1 MMVDSRIGPYKFIR
15 EIAEDRLGHAFE
27 ATDVTNKKH
36 VVIKSLRPEVA
47 NRPEIV
53 SRLYSEAKTLARLN
67 HPHIAKILG
76 FIRRNDC
83 LHLVMEFVD
92 GESLQAIL
100 KGKTRLDPPVALAF
114 FHQILSA
121 VGFAHELG
129 VIHGDLK
136 PSNIMVSSFGQIKV
150 LDFAIATILGS
161 SDPVR
166 PRVSTVR
173 YLSPE
178 QIRGEPVDVRSDI
191 FSLGILL
198 YEFIVG
204 RAPFDRPG
212 EVAPGASPESTPLP
226 PSLLVTNCPQWLDAF
241 VLRALAPSPADRFPS
256 IAAMWQALG
265 APSQAKKI
273 GATAKHRRAWRQGV
287 ALRVSSAPIA
297 LFAATLRRCRSLG
310 DTFAATATIIRQKR
324 AGVACAVR
332 AGMETVNP
340 ATRFKGGALRINA
353 YVHGLAS
360 VFRRISGNTE
370 RAITDTAGNIKK
382 IIRQKNATIARAAR
396 RGMETI
402 DPVTWTKRGAARL
415 RAYASALQPGP
426 MSTRRLF
433 GSLKE
438 KLAALSGTRWQRYI
452 AITIVLASAVIETFI
467 FGGTN
472 TIFRHTEN
480 PLSAISQTG
489 AAQSLLDQLDPT
501 PIAASGPDPG
511 ADPQSKP
518 VKRLNAA
525 PRTAER
531 PSDDAEPLHY
541 QARISRRTVTYR
553 PGWDKIPR
561 PNVPEPRPAEPPGR
575 NAENNTAKTQLNVKW
590 EN

>member
-1 MMVDSRIGPYKFIR
+1 MVDSRIGPYKFIR
-15 EIAEDRLGHAFE
+15 EIAEDRLGHVFE
-27 ATDVTNKKH
+27 AIDVTNKKR

-53 SRLYSEAKTLARLN
+53 SRLYSEAKTLALLN
-67 HPHIAKILG
+67 HPHIAKIFG

-100 KGKTRLDPPVALAF
+100 KGKHRLDPPVALAF

-121 VGFAHELG
+121 VAFAHELG

-161 SDPVR
+161 SDPASLR
-166 PRVSTVR
+166 ASTAR

-178 QIRGEPVDVRSDI
+178 QIRGEPVDARSDI
-191 FSLGILL
+191 FSLGVLL

-204 RAPFDRPG
+204 RAPLDPPS
-212 EVAPGASPESTPLP
+212 EVEHSTAPESTPLL
-226 PSLLVTNCPQWLDAF
+226 PSLLVANCPQWLDVF

-256 IAAMWQALG
+256 IAAMSQALG
-265 APSQAKKI
+265 APSEAKKI
-273 GATAKHRRAWRQGV
+273 GAAAKRRRAWRQRG
-287 ALRVSSAPIA
+287 ARRVSSGAIA
-297 LFAATLRRCRSLG
+297 VFAATLRRYRSLG
-310 DTFAATATIIRQKR
+310 DTFAATARQKR
-324 AGVACAVR
+324 AGVARAVR

-340 ATRFKGGALRINA
+340 ATRFRSGGARINA
-353 YVHGLAS
+353 YVRGVAS
-360 VFRRISGNTE
+360 RFARIPGNVK
-370 RAITDTAGNIKK
+370 RAITNMAGNAEKM
-382 IIRQKNATIARAAR
+382 IRQKNDTIARAAR
-396 RGMETI
+396 RAMETM
-402 DPVTWTKRGAARL
+402 DPVTWTKRSAATL
-415 RAYASALQPGP
+415 RVYASAFQPAP
-426 MSTRRLF
+426 MSSRRLF
-433 GSLKE
+433 GLLKE
-438 KLAALSGTRWQRYI
+438 KFAAFSETGWRRYV
-452 AITIVLASAVIETFI
+452 AITIVLASVLIETFI

-472 TIFRHTEN
+472 TIFRHAEN

-489 AAQSLLDQLDPT
+489 AAQGLLDQLDPT
-501 PIAASGPDPG
+501 PMAARAPDPG
-511 ADPQSKP
+511 ADAQPKP

-525 PRTAER
+525 PRTAVK
-531 PSDDAEPLHY
+531 PSDDAEPSHY

-561 PNVPEPRPAEPPGR
+561 PDVTAPKAAEPPGR
-575 NAENNTAKTQLNVKW
+575 NAENNTAKNQLNVKW

>member
-1 MMVDSRIGPYKFIR
+1 MVDSRIGPYKFIR
-15 EIAEDRLGHAFE
+15 EIAEDRLGHVFE
-27 ATDVTNKKH
+27 ATDVTNKKR

-53 SRLYSEAKTLARLN
+53 SRLYSEAKTLALLN
-67 HPHIAKILG
+67 HPHIAKIFG

-100 KGKTRLDPPVALAF
+100 KGKHRLDPPVALAF

-161 SDPVR
+161 SDPVS
-166 PRVSTVR
+166 PRASTAR

-178 QIRGEPVDVRSDI
+178 QIRGEPVDARSDI
-191 FSLGILL
+191 FSLGVLL
-198 YEFIVG
+198 YEFIAG
-204 RAPFDRPG
+204 RAPLDPPS
-212 EVAPGASPESTPLP
+212 EVAPGAAPESTPLL
-226 PSLLVTNCPQWLDAF
+226 PSLLVANCPQWLDAF

-256 IAAMWQALG
+256 IAAMSQALG
-265 APSQAKKI
+265 APSEAKKI
-273 GATAKHRRAWRQGV
+273 AAKRRRAWRQRG
-287 ALRVSSAPIA
+287 ARRVSSGAIA
-297 LFAATLRRCRSLG
+297 LFAVTLRRCRSLG
-310 DTFAATATIIRQKR
+310 DTFAATARQKR
-324 AGVACAVR
+324 AGVARAVR

-340 ATRFKGGALRINA
+340 ATRFKSGGARINA
-353 YVHGLAS
+353 YVRGVAS
-360 VFRRISGNTE
+360 RFARIPGNAT
-370 RAITDTAGNIKK
+370 RAITNMAGNAKK
-382 IIRQKNATIARAAR
+382 MIRQKNHTIARAAR
-396 RGMETI
+396 RAMDTI
-402 DPVTWTKRGAARL
+402 DPVTWTKRGAAGL
-415 RAYASALQPGP
+415 RAYASAFQPAP

-433 GSLKE
+433 GLLKE
-438 KLAALSGTRWQRYI
+438 KFAALSETGWRRYVV
-452 AITIVLASAVIETFI
+452 ITIVLASVMIETFI

-472 TIFRHTEN
+472 TIFRHAEN

-489 AAQSLLDQLDPT
+489 AAQGLLDQLDPS
-501 PIAASGPDPG
+501 PMAARAPNPG
-511 ADPQSKP
+511 ADAQPKP

-525 PRTAER
+525 PRTAVK
-531 PSDDAEPLHY
+531 PSDDAEPSHY
-541 QARISRRTVTYR
+541 HARISRRTVTYR

-561 PNVPEPRPAEPPGR
+561 PNVTEPRAAEPPGR
-575 NAENNTAKTQLNVKW
+575 NAENNTAKNQLNVKW